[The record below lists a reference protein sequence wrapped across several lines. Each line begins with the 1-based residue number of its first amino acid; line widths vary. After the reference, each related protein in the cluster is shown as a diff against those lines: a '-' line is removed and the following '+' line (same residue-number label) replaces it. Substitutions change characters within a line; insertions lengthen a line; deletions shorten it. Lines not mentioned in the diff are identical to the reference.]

1 MAGTLLVYYTF
12 GGNTGFVADE
22 LQKRLDLTVERL
34 RVEHE
39 PPKKGL
45 GKFLRGGK
53 SALTGEDPG
62 LLPLENDPA
71 AFSVIILAY
80 PVWAGTYPPAIAAFI
95 KRYQLQNKTI
105 HVIACSASGN
115 GDKSIENVRTV
126 LPDCKL
132 VSNLNLKNPLKQ
144 REIAV
149 HEITVFSE
157 KLL

>member
-1 MAGTLLVYYTF
+1 MADTLLIYYTF
-12 GGNTGFVADE
+12 EGNTGFVADE
-22 LQKRLDLTVERL
+22 LQKRLDLAVERL

-62 LLPLENDPA
+62 LLPLRNDPA
-71 AFSVIILAY
+71 AFSGIILAY
-80 PVWAGTYPPAIAAFI
+80 PVWAGTYPPAVGAFL
-95 KRYQLQNKTI
+95 KRYPLQNKTV

-115 GDKSIENVRTV
+115 GAKSIETVRSA
-126 LPDCKL
+126 LPDCEL
-132 VSNLNLKNPLKQ
+132 ASSLNLMNPLKHRETAI

-149 HEITVFSE
+149 FAET
-157 KLL
+157 L